1 MAINFLNSIDLNQNQ
16 LLNARIHVAGSAPS
30 GSGEGSIWLDS
41 GNDTL
46 KFYVADTGGGSPG
59 WLSVLDN
66 TDASVRT
73 ITAGGNTLAT
83 GETLAFTA
91 GTGITIAENAGAVT
105 ITNSVSNT
113 NTWRG
118 VTAGGNTLASNE
130 TLAFT
135 AGSNVTIT
143 EAGGAVT
150 ITSAYTDTDT
160 TYTAG
165 ALLDLSSNEF
175 KVDLTEL
182 TDMTQAWDTDVDE
195 FVVIDDTGNAQKRK
209 RSAEIFGSNA
219 FTSTTIGT
227 TSNALTVDNTTV
239 QLNSGTTFTGAAAR
253 TISAKTAAI
262 ADAGTGLAT
271 ADQIHTFVT
280 GQTDTIAAPTSGN
293 AATAT
298 KIASITNSNI
308 VQLAGNQTLTGT
320 KTLNSFKGTG
330 SVTVTNILDEDAM
343 GSNSATALATQ
354 QSIKAYA
361 DSLDLD
367 DVSNA
372 NLLTRLAALES
383 TSGATNENIVIGTDS
398 GDTVVITGNL
408 QVAGTTTTV
417 NSTTI
422 TLDDHNIV
430 LDSNNSTSAVVDGAG
445 ITLDG
450 NSGDDVT
457 WMWSTT
463 GPKMELKKGAEYA
476 DAKFGTVTGTF
487 VGDITGD
494 VTGDVSGSS
503 GTCTGNA
510 ATATALATARTIGG
524 TSFDGSAN
532 ITPAN
537 ATLAATVTVT
547 DNNGSTARPVVF
559 HDESNALLDDT
570 GAFTYKPS
578 TGMVTATGFTGALT
592 GQAATVA
599 TITGLAP
606 DTATTQ
612 ATQGNITSAASLA
625 TVGTITSGVWNAGA
639 VTSSGVV
646 TATGFTIGSAVIGE
660 TELEILD
667 GASVSTTELNLLDG
681 VTAVANTYA
690 PVVLAL
696 DASESAVSLADQTYT
711 LTHNFGTRNVSV
723 KLYETAGDYQEVFTE
738 VQHITTNTVAIV
750 FGTAPTVGAYTA
762 HITRN

>member
-105 ITNSVSNT
+105 ITNSAPDT

-135 AGSNVTIT
+135 AGSNITIT

-165 ALLDLSSNEF
+165 ALLDLSTNEF
-175 KVDLTEL
+175 KVDLTEAA
-182 TDMTQAWDTDVDE
+182 DMTQTWDNDVDE
-195 FVVIDDTGNAQKRK
+195 FIVLDGGPTGAQKRK

-227 TSNALTVDNTTV
+227 TSNALTVDDTTV

-262 ADAGTGLAT
+262 ANGGTGLAT

-280 GQTDTIAAPTSGN
+280 TQTDATDADTAGN

-308 VQLAGNQTLTGT
+308 VQLASSQTLTN
-320 KTLNSFKGTG
+320 KTLTSPTLTTPVLGTPSSG
-330 SVTVTNILDEDAM
+330 NLANCTFPTANINTNTGVDMTNATILD
-343 GSNSATALATQ
+343 
-354 QSIKAYA
+354 
-361 DSLDLD
+361 
-367 DVSNA
+367 
-372 NLLTRLAALES
+372 LLENLES
-383 TSGATNENIVIGTDS
+383 TSGAANENIVIGTDS
-398 GDTVVITGNL
+398 GDTIVITGNL
-408 QVAGTTTTV
+408 QVEGTTTTV
-417 NSTTI
+417 NSTTV

-430 LDSNNSTSAVVDGAG
+430 LDSNNNTSAVVNGAG
-445 ITLDG
+445 ITLEG
-450 NSGDDVT
+450 GSGDDVT

-463 GPKMELKKGAEYA
+463 GSKMELKKGAEYA
-476 DAKFGTVTGTF
+476 NAKFATVTGTF

-503 GTCTGNA
+503 GSCTGNA
-510 ATATALATARTIGG
+510 ATATALAASVNIGG
-524 TSFDGSAN
+524 TAFNGTSS

-559 HDESNALLDDT
+559 HDGSDALLDDT
-570 GAFTYKPS
+570 GTFTYKPS
-578 TGMVTATGFTGALT
+578 DGTLTAPIFAGALT
-592 GQAATVA
+592 GNVTGNVTGSAATV
-599 TITGLAP
+599 TGAAQ
-606 DTATTQ
+606 TA
-612 ATQGNITSAASLA
+612 ITS
-625 TVGTITSGVWNAGA
+625 VGTLTDLTVSGTSTTIGTVTSGVWNAGA

-690 PVVLAL
+690 PVVLEL
-696 DASESAVSLADQTYT
+696 DASESAVTLADQTYT

-723 KLYETAGDYQEVFTE
+723 KLYETAGDYQEVFAE
-738 VQHITTNTVAIV
+738 VQHITTNAVAIV
-750 FGTAPTVGAYTA
+750 FGTAPAVGAYTA
-762 HITRN
+762 LISRN

>member
-1 MAINFLNSIDLNQNQ
+1 MAIKFLQKLDLQGNEIQNFKV
-16 LLNARIHVAGSAPS
+16 HVASTDS
-30 GSGEGSIWLDS
+30 GFVNDGEGSLWLDS
-41 GNDTL
+41 SNNTL
-46 KFYVADTGGGSPG
+46 KFQIGNGTWKD
-59 WLSVLDN
+59 VLDN

-83 GETLAFTA
+83 SETLAFTQ
-91 GTGITIAENAGAVT
+91 GTGITISENAGAVT
-105 ITNSVSNT
+105 ITNSAP

-135 AGSNVTIT
+135 EGSNITIS
-143 EAGGAVT
+143 EDGGAVT
-150 ITSAYTDTDT
+150 ITSSYTNTDT
-160 TYTAG
+160 TYSAG
-165 ALLDLSSNEF
+165 SLLDLSTTTF
-175 KVDLTEL
+175 HVDLTEL
-182 TDMTQAWDTDVDE
+182 TDMTEDWVTANDE
-195 FVVIDDTGNAQKRK
+195 FVVIDNTGNAQKRK

-219 FTSTTIGT
+219 FNSTTIGT
-227 TSNALTVDNTTV
+227 TTNALTVDNTTIK
-239 QLNSGTTFTGAAAR
+239 LNSTNTFTGATAR

-280 GQTDTIAAPTSGN
+280 TQTDEIDASTAGN

-330 SVTVTNILDEDAM
+330 SVTVTNILDSDTMSGA
-343 GSNSATALATQ
+343 SATTLATSE
-354 QSIKAYA
+354 SIKAYA

-398 GDTVVITGNL
+398 GDTIVITGNL
-408 QVAGTTTTV
+408 QVEGTTTTV
-417 NSTTI
+417 NSTEI
-422 TLDDHNIV
+422 TLDDHNII
-430 LDSNNSTSAVVDGAG
+430 LDSNNSTAAVVNGAG

-450 NSGDDVT
+450 NGTDVT

-463 GPKMELKKGAEYA
+463 GPKMELKLGAEYA

-487 VGDITGD
+487 VGNITGN
-494 VTGDVSGSS
+494 VTGNTSGSS
-503 GTCTGNA
+503 GSCTGNA

-524 TSFDGSAN
+524 TSFNGTSN

-537 ATLAATVTVT
+537 ATLAAKVTVT

-559 HDESNALLDDT
+559 HDGSNALLDDT
-570 GAFTYKPS
+570 GTFTYKPS
-578 TGMVTATGFTGALT
+578 TGTLTAPAFAGALT
-592 GQAATVA
+592 GNVTGNVTGSAATV
-599 TITGLAP
+599 TGAAQ
-606 DTATTQ
+606 TA
-612 ATQGNITSAASLA
+612 ITS
-625 TVGTITSGVWNAGA
+625 VGTLTDLTVSGASTTIGTVTSGVWNAGA

-646 TATGFTIGSAVIGE
+646 TATGFTIGNAVIGE
-660 TELEILD
+660 AELEILD
-667 GASVSTTELNLLDG
+667 GANVSTTELNLLDG
-681 VTAVANTYA
+681 ITAVANTYA
-690 PVVLAL
+690 PVVLVLNASLDGVAL
-696 DASESAVSLADQTYT
+696 TDQTYA

-723 KLYETAGDYQEVFTE
+723 KLYETGDDYVEVFAE
-738 VQHITTNTVAIV
+738 VQHATTNTVDII
-750 FGTAPTVGAYTA
+750 FGSAPTVGAYTA